1 MAFWKKDVILNHMKK
16 FKYYSRGDKNK
27 EQVGDVEANTI
38 YIASIK
44 ASNKKNLTLTEFN
57 HLFEV
62 EEIKGK

>member
-1 MAFWKKDVILNHMKK
+1 MAFWGKDVIFKYMKK

-27 EQVGDVEANTI
+27 EQVGSVEADSI

-44 ASNKKNLTLTEFN
+44 SAAKKNLTLTEFN

-62 EEIKGK
+62 EEIKR